1 MLVISRR
8 MNVCI
13 PDVTVIVLDGIY
25 NIEDVFVVTTVYDRT
40 TVYKLTYFSC
50 CIVISAGSKLKIV
63 FFCKIVPNQTLF

>member
-1 MLVISRR
+1 MLVISRQ

-13 PDVTVIVLDGIY
+13 PDVTVIVLDGID

-50 CIVISAGSKLKIV
+50 YTVISAGSKLKIL
-63 FFCKIVPNQTLF
+63 FCKIVPNQTFF